1 MIGSHRNPIS
11 MIIVLPQNDAQI
23 LILLV
28 VPMIYNKR
36 KTGKETVRRLGAKS
50 IHIYPAQISA
60 FPSIYYGCIKQL

>member
-1 MIGSHRNPIS
+1 

-36 KTGKETVRRLGAKS
+36 KTGEEKRSMLAVVARAYAQPKIE
-50 IHIYPAQISA
+50 HICVYAHGYS
-60 FPSIYYGCIKQL
+60 K